1 MGHAVARSAYRVS
14 RFVFGRANPQ
24 RNRVDLSGIYRE
36 ELAAMSGAEELRERV
51 FRFACRT
58 IIFCRKVMPRGP
70 VQRHLAVQLVQA
82 ATSIGA
88 NLEEA
93 TAGQS
98 KADFI
103 APNVRSLKEARESR
117 YWLRIIQ
124 ATEPDLKPDLQPL
137 LGESNELVAILTA
150 LVRTARSNPNRGGAI

>member
-1 MGHAVARSAYRVS
+1 
-14 RFVFGRANPQ
+14 
-24 RNRVDLSGIYRE
+24 
-36 ELAAMSGAEELRERV
+36 
-51 FRFACRT
+51 
-58 IIFCRKVMPRGP
+58 MPRGP

-98 KADFI
+98 KPDFI

-117 YWLRIIQ
+117 YWLRVIQ
-124 ATEPDLKPDLQPL
+124 ATEPDLKVDLTPL
-137 LGESNELVAILTA
+137 LAEANEFVAILTA
-150 LVRTARSNPNRGGAI
+150 LVRTARSNPNRGNAV

>member
-1 MGHAVARSAYRVS
+1 MDGSA
-14 RFVFGRANPQ
+14 
-24 RNRVDLSGIYRE
+24 
-36 ELAAMSGAEELRERV
+36 
-51 FRFACRT
+51 ACQAQKRPWQKH
-58 IIFCRKVMPRGP
+58 I
-70 VQRHLAVQLVQA
+70 AVQLMKS

-98 KADFI
+98 KPDFI

-124 ATEPDLKPDLQPL
+124 ATEPDLKPELQPFL
-137 LGESNELVAILTA
+137 AESNELVAIMTA
-150 LVRTARSNPNRGGAI
+150 LVRTARSNQNR

>member
-1 MGHAVARSAYRVS
+1 
-14 RFVFGRANPQ
+14 
-24 RNRVDLSGIYRE
+24 
-36 ELAAMSGAEELRERV
+36 MSGAEELRERV

-58 IIFCRKVMPRGP
+58 IVFSRKVMPRGP
-70 VQRHLAVQLVQA
+70 VQRHVAVQLVAA
-82 ATSIGA
+82 ATSVGA

-103 APNVRSLKEARESR
+103 AHNVRSLKEARESR

-124 ATEPDLKPDLQPL
+124 ATESDLKPDVSPL
-137 LGESNELVAILTA
+137 LGEANELVAILTA
-150 LVRTARSNPNRGGAI
+150 LVRKARSNPDRGGAI

>member
-1 MGHAVARSAYRVS
+1 
-14 RFVFGRANPQ
+14 
-24 RNRVDLSGIYRE
+24 
-36 ELAAMSGAEELRERV
+36 
-51 FRFACRT
+51 
-58 IIFCRKVMPRGP
+58 MPRGP
-70 VQRHLAVQLVQA
+70 AQKHIGMQLVAA

-98 KADFI
+98 KPDFI

-124 ATEPDLKPDLQPL
+124 ATEPDLVTDVRPF
-137 LGESNELVAILTA
+137 LGEANELVAILAT
-150 LVRTARSNPNRGGAI
+150 LIRSARSNPNRGGAI